1 MNEENLI
8 KVLLV
13 EPFRKPKMITIENN
27 YQAISEIICGD
38 VDEYMP
44 FEDDVA
50 LLCNAGGKRLS
61 LSASHIVT
69 DIETGMFFNIR
80 LETGKTELIYGS
92 FILVGSSEF
101 DTEYHSLDDN
111 LIDKYM
117 DLFSK

>member
-1 MNEENLI
+1 MVEENLI

-13 EPFRKPKMITIENN
+13 EPFDKPKIITIENN

-44 FEDDVA
+44 FEDNVA
-50 LLCNAGGKRLS
+50 LLCNADGKRLF
-61 LSASHIVT
+61 LSASHTVT
-69 DIETGMFFNIR
+69 DI
-80 LETGKTELIYGS
+80 ETGKTELIYGG
-92 FILVGSSEF
+92 FIIIGASKF

>member
-1 MNEENLI
+1 MSEENLI

-13 EPFRKPKMITIENN
+13 EPFSKPKMITIENN

-50 LLCNAGGKRLS
+50 LLCKRLS
-61 LSASHIVT
+61 LSASHTVT
-69 DIETGMFFNIR
+69 DT
-80 LETGKTELIYGS
+80 ETGKTELIYGS
-92 FILVGSSEF
+92 FILVGASEF
-101 DTEYHSLDDN
+101 DSEYHSLNDN

-117 DLFSK
+117 DLFSE

>member
-13 EPFRKPKMITIENN
+13 EPFSNPKMITIENN

-38 VDEYMP
+38 ADEYMP

-50 LLCNAGGKRLS
+50 LLCNADGKRLS
-61 LSASHIVT
+61 LSASHTVT
-69 DIETGMFFNIR
+69 DIG
-80 LETGKTELIYGS
+80 TGKTELIYGG
-92 FILVGSSEF
+92 FILVGSCEF
-101 DTEYHSLDDN
+101 GTEYHSLDDN

-117 DLFSK
+117 DLFSE

>member
-13 EPFRKPKMITIENN
+13 EPFDQPKKITIENN
-27 YQAISEIICGD
+27 YQAIGEIISGD
-38 VDEYMP
+38 EDEYMP

-50 LLCNAGGKRLS
+50 LLCNADGKRLS
-61 LSASHIVT
+61 LSASHTVT
-69 DIETGMFFNIR
+69 DIETG
-80 LETGKTELIYGS
+80 KTEIIYGS
-92 FILVGSSEF
+92 FILVGASKF
-101 DTEYHSLDDN
+101 DSEYHSLNDN

>member
-13 EPFRKPKMITIENN
+13 EPFDQPKMITIENN
-27 YQAISEIICGD
+27 YQSISEIICGD

-44 FEDDVA
+44 FEDNVA
-50 LLCNAGGKRLS
+50 LLFNADGKRLF
-61 LSASHIVT
+61 LSANHTVT
-69 DIETGMFFNIR
+69 DI
-80 LETGKTELIYGS
+80 ETGKTELIYGS
-92 FILVGSSEF
+92 FILVCTSEF
-101 DTEYHSLDDN
+101 DTEYHSLDVD

>member
-13 EPFRKPKMITIENN
+13 ESFNKPKIITIENN

-38 VDEYMP
+38 ADEYMP

-50 LLCNAGGKRLS
+50 LLCNADGKRLS
-61 LSASHIVT
+61 LSASHTVT
-69 DIETGMFFNIR
+69 DI
-80 LETGKTELIYGS
+80 ETGKTELIYGT
-92 FILVGSSEF
+92 FILVGTSGF
-101 DTEYHSLDDN
+101 DGEYHSLDDN

-117 DLFSK
+117 NLFSK

>member
-13 EPFRKPKMITIENN
+13 EPFDNPKIITIENN

-50 LLCNAGGKRLS
+50 LLCNADGKRLS
-61 LSASHIVT
+61 LSVSHTVT
-69 DIETGMFFNIR
+69 DT
-80 LETGKTELIYGS
+80 ETGKTEFIYGS
-92 FILVGSSEF
+92 FILIGAGEF
-101 DTEYHSLDDN
+101 DDEYHSLDDD

>member
-13 EPFRKPKMITIENN
+13 EPFDNPKIITIENN

-50 LLCNAGGKRLS
+50 CF
-61 LSASHIVT
+61 VT
-69 DIETGMFFNIR
+69 PTVKDFLF
-80 LETGKTELIYGS
+80 LQV
-92 FILVGSSEF
+92 IL
-101 DTEYHSLDDN
+101 
-111 LIDKYM
+111 
-117 DLFSK
+117 

>member
-13 EPFRKPKMITIENN
+13 EPFSKPKIITIENN
-27 YQAISEIICGD
+27 YQAIIEIICGD

-44 FEDDVA
+44 FEDDVV
-50 LLCNAGGKRLS
+50 LLCNADGKRLF
-61 LSASHIVT
+61 LSASHTVT
-69 DIETGMFFNIR
+69 DI
-80 LETGKTELIYGS
+80 ETGKTELIYGT
-92 FILVGSSEF
+92 FILVGTSEF
-101 DTEYHSLDDN
+101 DGEYHSLDDN

>member
-1 MNEENLI
+1 MNEKSLI

-13 EPFRKPKMITIENN
+13 EPFNKPKIITIENN

-50 LLCNAGGKRLS
+50 LICNADGKRLS

-69 DIETGMFFNIR
+69 DT
-80 LETGKTELIYGS
+80 ETGKTELIYGS
-92 FILVGSSEF
+92 FILVGTSEF
-101 DTEYHSLDDN
+101 DDEYHLLDDN
-111 LIDKYM
+111 LINKYM

>member
-13 EPFRKPKMITIENN
+13 EPFDKPRIITIENN
-27 YQAISEIICGD
+27 YQEIICGD

-50 LLCNAGGKRLS
+50 LLCNADGKRLS
-61 LSASHIVT
+61 LSASHTVT
-69 DIETGMFFNIR
+69 DI
-80 LETGKTELIYGS
+80 ETGKTELIYGS
-92 FILVGSSEF
+92 FILIGASEF

>member
-13 EPFRKPKMITIENN
+13 EPFDNPKIITIENN

-50 LLCNAGGKRLS
+50 LLCNADGKRLS
-61 LSASHIVT
+61 LSVSHTVT
-69 DIETGMFFNIR
+69 DT
-80 LETGKTELIYGS
+80 ETGKTELIYGS
-92 FILVGSSEF
+92 FIFIGAGEF
-101 DTEYHSLDDN
+101 DDEYHSLDDD

>member
-1 MNEENLI
+1 MNEENQI

-13 EPFRKPKMITIENN
+13 EPFDKPKIITIENN

-44 FEDDVA
+44 FEDDIA
-50 LLCNAGGKRLS
+50 LLCNADGKRFS
-61 LSASHIVT
+61 LSASYTVT
-69 DIETGMFFNIR
+69 DI
-80 LETGKTELIYGS
+80 ETGKTELIYGS
-92 FILVGSSEF
+92 FILVGASKF
-101 DTEYHSLDDN
+101 NTKYHSLDDN

>member
-13 EPFRKPKMITIENN
+13 EPFNKPKIITIENN

-44 FEDDVA
+44 FEDDVV
-50 LLCNAGGKRLS
+50 LLCNADGKRLS
-61 LSASHIVT
+61 LSASHTVIY
-69 DIETGMFFNIR
+69 IETGKI
-80 LETGKTELIYGS
+80 ELIYGS
-92 FILVGSSEF
+92 FILVGASEF
-101 DTEYHSLDDN
+101 DSEYHSLNDN

-117 DLFSK
+117 DLFSE

>member
-1 MNEENLI
+1 MDEENLI

-13 EPFRKPKMITIENN
+13 EPFSKPKMITIENN

-50 LLCNAGGKRLS
+50 LLCNSDGKRLS
-61 LSASHIVT
+61 LSASHTVT
-69 DIETGMFFNIR
+69 DT
-80 LETGKTELIYGS
+80 ETGKTEIIYGS
-92 FILVGSSEF
+92 FILVGASEF
-101 DTEYHSLDDN
+101 DTEYHSLDDD

>member
-13 EPFRKPKMITIENN
+13 EPFDKPKMITIENN

-50 LLCNAGGKRLS
+50 LLCNADGKS
-61 LSASHIVT
+61 SASHTVT
-69 DIETGMFFNIR
+69 DT
-80 LETGKTELIYGS
+80 ETGKTELIYGS
-92 FILVGSSEF
+92 FILVGASEF
-101 DTEYHSLDDN
+101 DTEYHSLDDD

>member
-13 EPFRKPKMITIENN
+13 EPFNKPKMITIENN

-44 FEDDVA
+44 FEDNVA
-50 LLCNAGGKRLS
+50 LLCNADGKRLS
-61 LSASHIVT
+61 LSASHTVT
-69 DIETGMFFNIR
+69 DI
-80 LETGKTELIYGS
+80 ETGKTELIYGS
-92 FILVGSSEF
+92 FILVCTSKF
-101 DTEYHSLDDN
+101 DTEYHSLDDD

>member
-1 MNEENLI
+1 MDEENLI

-13 EPFRKPKMITIENN
+13 EPFNKLKMITIENN
-27 YQAISEIICGD
+27 YQAISEIVCGD

-50 LLCNAGGKRLS
+50 LLCNVDGKRLS
-61 LSASHIVT
+61 LSASHTVT
-69 DIETGMFFNIR
+69 DT
-80 LETGKTELIYGS
+80 ETGKTELIYGS
-92 FILVGSSEF
+92 FILIGAGEF
-101 DTEYHSLDDN
+101 DDEYHSLDDD

>member
-1 MNEENLI
+1 MDEENLI

-13 EPFRKPKMITIENN
+13 EPFDKPKIITIENN
-27 YQAISEIICGD
+27 YQAISEIIYGD

-69 DIETGMFFNIR
+69 DTETD
-80 LETGKTELIYGS
+80 KTELIYGS
-92 FILVGSSEF
+92 FILVGASEF
-101 DTEYHSLDDN
+101 DDEYHSLDDN
-111 LIDKYM
+111 LIDKYT
-117 DLFSK
+117 DLFGK

>member
-13 EPFRKPKMITIENN
+13 EPFDQPKIITIENN

-38 VDEYMP
+38 ADEYMP

-50 LLCNAGGKRLS
+50 LLCNADCKRLS
-61 LSASHIVT
+61 LSASHTVT
-69 DIETGMFFNIR
+69 DI
-80 LETGKTELIYGS
+80 ETGKTELIYGS
-92 FILVGSSEF
+92 FILVGASEI
-101 DTEYHSLDDN
+101 DIKYHSLDDD

>member
-13 EPFRKPKMITIENN
+13 EPFSKPKMITIENN
-27 YQAISEIICGD
+27 YQAISEIICGNA
-38 VDEYMP
+38 DEYMP

-50 LLCNAGGKRLS
+50 LLCNADGKRLS
-61 LSASHIVT
+61 LSASHTVI
-69 DIETGMFFNIR
+69 DIETGKI
-80 LETGKTELIYGS
+80 ELIYGS

-101 DTEYHSLDDN
+101 DTKYHSLDDD